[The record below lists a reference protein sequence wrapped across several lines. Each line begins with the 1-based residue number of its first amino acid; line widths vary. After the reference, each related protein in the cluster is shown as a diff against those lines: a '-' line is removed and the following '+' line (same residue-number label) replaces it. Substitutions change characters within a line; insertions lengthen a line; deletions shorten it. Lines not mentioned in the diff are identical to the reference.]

1 MIKARS
7 VDFYRYIKENLELEA
22 YASYFMEFV
31 LKNEEDNQPNLEI
44 FDTLK
49 KSLGAL
55 HHGYPYPLV
64 YLL

>member
-1 MIKARS
+1 MIKASS

-31 LKNEEDNQPNLEI
+31 LKNEEDNQPDLEI

-49 KSLGAL
+49 N
-55 HHGYPYPLV
+55 H
-64 YLL
+64 